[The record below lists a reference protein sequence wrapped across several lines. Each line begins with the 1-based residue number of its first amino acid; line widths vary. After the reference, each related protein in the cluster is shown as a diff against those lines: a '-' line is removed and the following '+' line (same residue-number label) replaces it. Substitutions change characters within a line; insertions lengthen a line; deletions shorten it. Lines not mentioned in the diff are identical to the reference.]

1 MNEQTLAVVQ
11 PQTPDRSRM
20 TPTRDRQR
28 RAAMAIEGNW
38 NPIVLSLT
46 LALFFAALAFV
57 KGSALGLVVAVLF
70 VVVAVIIA
78 LGL

>member
-1 MNEQTLAVVQ
+1 
-11 PQTPDRSRM
+11 
-20 TPTRDRQR
+20 
-28 RAAMAIEGNW
+28 MAIEGNW